1 MDTLTDQKNKK
12 KVLIVEDEGDM
23 CLLLNIILTDEDMQI
38 DHVKSL
44 AGAATYLQLQ
54 RPDIVLLDNKLPDG
68 FGVDFIRIVKKLSP
82 SSRIIMITGYDPS
95 AGDVAVENGADLFV
109 TKPFTRDQLQTA
121 VHSFLENK
129 QPAA

>member
-1 MDTLTDQKNKK
+1 MEPLTEKNKK

-38 DHVKSL
+38 DHVKNL
-44 AGAATYLQLQ
+44 ASAAAYMQSHH
-54 RPDIVLLDNKLPDG
+54 PDLVLLDNKLPDG

-82 SSRIIMITGYDPS
+82 AAKIIMITGYDPS
-95 AGDVAVENGADLFV
+95 AGDVAIENGADLFL

-121 VHSFLENK
+121 VHSFLESG
-129 QPAA
+129 QAAV